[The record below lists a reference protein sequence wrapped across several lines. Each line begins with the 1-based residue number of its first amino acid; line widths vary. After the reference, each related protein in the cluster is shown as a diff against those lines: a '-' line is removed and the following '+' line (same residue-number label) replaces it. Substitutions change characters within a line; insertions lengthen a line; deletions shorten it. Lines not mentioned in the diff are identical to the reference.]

1 MRAPTKLHT
10 NEFTKLLAQGQPSLG
25 LFSDEGGQ
33 FLGGHAMNNENRQK
47 TLAAFNNLWQGN
59 PIRRT
64 RSGDGHSTLYGRR
77 LAVHL
82 MVQPSVARIFMA
94 DPLAVDTGFL
104 PRFLIYE
111 PKSTIGSRL
120 QAKTRHDDMEL
131 EAFSSRMRS
140 ILEMEMPMD
149 AETRELQP
157 RVLELAADA
166 RIFVA
171 TFSDAVEEAQGA
183 GGSLAHITGTASKV
197 AEQACRIAGVLT
209 LYQDI
214 NATEVQMA
222 EMESGVA
229 LAKFYL
235 SEASRL
241 ASAAVVSSEIDNAE
255 RLRRWLLERWVEPEV
270 LVRDVVQ
277 LGPNALRET
286 PKARAALGILEKHGW
301 LVVLE
306 AGTVVRGA
314 ARKEAWRVVRG
325 G

>member
-1 MRAPTKLHT
+1 
-10 NEFTKLLAQGQPSLG
+10 
-25 LFSDEGGQ
+25 
-33 FLGGHAMNNENRQK
+33 
-47 TLAAFNNLWQGN
+47 
-59 PIRRT
+59 
-64 RSGDGHSTLYGRR
+64 
-77 LAVHL
+77 
-82 MVQPSVARIFMA
+82 MA

-104 PRFLIYE
+104 PRFLICE
-111 PKSTIGSRL
+111 PQSTIGSRL

-131 EAFSSRMRS
+131 EAFSSRMRR
-140 ILEMEMPMD
+140 ILEIEMPMD

-157 RVLELAADA
+157 RLLELAPDA
-166 RIFVA
+166 RALVA
-171 TFSDAVEEAQGA
+171 AFSDVVEQAQGA

-214 NATEVQMA
+214 NATEVHMS

-229 LAKFYL
+229 LAEFYL

-255 RLRRWLLERWVEPEV
+255 KLRQWLLERWVEPEV

-301 LVVLE
+301 LVALE

-314 ARKEAWRVVRG
+314 ARKEAWRVVA
-325 G
+325 